1 LFGGPGLSAGATGAA
16 PLFGVPAI
24 SAAATAAPGLFG
36 GLGLSAGG
44 GAAPLFGMSAT
55 AATAAP
61 GLFGGAAPPVS
72 MPGIGATPLSGGA
85 ASVAGAAP
93 FGGIIGGTIGLP
105 HVQPPDPMA
114 LKHQLEQAYQ
124 QGATQRQQLVLQL
137 QDLQQQFLNMAN
149 TQILREQHLYPGN
162 PSGLQLRYQQL
173 QAVFQQEAAQS
184 ATVLQLQQLI
194 KAADDKL
201 LQLGVQLSQMVQ
213 HNGNTAH
220 PASSMTGNSDTDL
233 KLARLQSVT
242 RYECSRNLADAER
255 DILLEHERKRA
266 KLLYDATL

>member
-1 LFGGPGLSAGATGAA
+1 MQALGQANTTPLNRLTTTIPTATSCISATGF
-16 PLFGVPAI
+16 PYCLLSVFSWPVI
-24 SAAATAAPGLFG
+24 S
-36 GLGLSAGG
+36 
-44 GAAPLFGMSAT
+44 
-55 AATAAP
+55 
-61 GLFGGAAPPVS
+61 
-72 MPGIGATPLSGGA
+72 IC
-85 ASVAGAAP
+85 
-93 FGGIIGGTIGLP
+93 
-105 HVQPPDPMA
+105 
-114 LKHQLEQAYQ
+114 
-124 QGATQRQQLVLQL
+124 LQ
-137 QDLQQQFLNMAN
+137 
-149 TQILREQHLYPGN
+149 
-162 PSGLQLRYQQL
+162 
-173 QAVFQQEAAQS
+173 AAQS